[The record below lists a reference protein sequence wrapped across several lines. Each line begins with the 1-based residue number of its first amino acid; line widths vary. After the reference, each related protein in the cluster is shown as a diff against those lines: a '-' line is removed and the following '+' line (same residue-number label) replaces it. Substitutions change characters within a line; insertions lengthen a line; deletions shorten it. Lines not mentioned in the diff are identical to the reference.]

1 MLIKMYL
8 KGHAH
13 SPQTTLC
20 LLSLLLVCSVGLFR
34 SVSGELDS
42 LVGETGSFLLPV
54 PWQV

>member
-1 MLIKMYL
+1 MYL

-34 SVSGELDS
+34 SVSGEPDS
-42 LVGETGSFLLPV
+42 LVGETGSFLLAV
-54 PWQV
+54 PGQV